1 VTDQSNR
8 VLLEVC
14 VDTLAGLETAVE
26 GGADRIELCAALD
39 VGGLT
44 PSAGFMRAAGSCGV
58 PIQVLIRPRT
68 GTFCYSPAE
77 IDLIR
82 RDIDTV
88 RACGLA
94 GVVIG
99 ASTEDGR
106 LDTDAL
112 RTLMNQT
119 SGLDTTLHRA
129 FDLVPDQAEALEAA
143 VSLGFHRILTSGGA
157 VKAADGLER
166 LAGLVEQAA
175 GRISIMPG
183 SGVTVQLVPAFLD
196 RLDIQDIHASCSEPV
211 LADDARAVEFG
222 FAVEGGRQTS
232 LSAVQAM
239 KQALVEYI
247 R

>member
-1 VTDQSNR
+1 MTDQSNR

-58 PIQVLIRPRT
+58 PVQVLIRPRT

-112 RTLMNQT
+112 RALMNQA

-129 FDLVPDQAEALEAA
+129 FDLAADQAEALEAA
-143 VSLGFHRILTSGGA
+143 VCLGFHRILTSGGA

-166 LAGLVEQAA
+166 LAGLVDQAA

-183 SGVTVQLVPAFLD
+183 SGVTAPLVPTFLD
-196 RLDIQDIHASCSEPV
+196 RIAIREIHASCSAPV

-222 FAVEGGRQTS
+222 FAVKGGRQTS